1 MPTFIIEEIEIIMG
15 WFKLLI
21 AGVVLY
27 LGQSYYLL
35 SSAHVEK
42 FLVEHNTLAMNDP
55 VAACDNYSDK
65 VAVTINHKT
74 ADGTWEVEGGK
85 NELCGY
91 LKQSQA
97 ALVVMQANTSGHFE
111 NMNVISSFPWRKAHA
126 SYDEINTVSMGA
138 LGTISSTTNDNVD
151 IKRTLTGLEIV
162 SVTSTGGTT
171 HSTR

>member
-1 MPTFIIEEIEIIMG
+1 M
-15 WFKLLI
+15 I

-55 VAACDNYSDK
+55 IAACDNYSDK

-97 ALVVMQANTSGHFE
+97 ALVVTQASTSGHFE
-111 NMNVISSFPWRKAHA
+111 NMDVISSFPWRKAHV
-126 SYDEINTVSMGA
+126 SYDEINNVSMGA
-138 LGTISSTTNDNVD
+138 IGAISSTTHDD
-151 IKRTLTGLEIV
+151 IEIKRTLTGLEII
-162 SVTSTGGTT
+162 SFTSMGG
-171 HSTR
+171 STR

>member
-1 MPTFIIEEIEIIMG
+1 MG

-55 VAACDNYSDK
+55 IAACDNYSDK

-97 ALVVMQANTSGHFE
+97 ALVVTQASTSGHFE
-111 NMNVISSFPWRKAHA
+111 NMDVISSFPWRKAHV
-126 SYDEINTVSMGA
+126 SYDEINNVSMGTIGA
-138 LGTISSTTNDNVD
+138 ISSTTHDD
-151 IKRTLTGLEIV
+151 IEIKRTLTGLEII
-162 SVTSTGGTT
+162 SFTSMGG
-171 HSTR
+171 STR